1 MEPLVTKKN
10 LTIVGS
16 AIVAIILLLTIISA
30 RGDKMSVRS
39 DVARHEEI
47 VNSIAT
53 NGKIEPEEDFQAHA
67 PMATTVKKIYV
78 HEGDNVKRGQ
88 LLVRLDD
95 ADARATA
102 AKALAQLRAAEADLS
117 SVGAGGT
124 HEEVLNNQSALVKAH
139 AESESAQRN
148 LDAMRRLRDSGA
160 ASDAEL
166 QDAENRLKQA
176 QSNAQLLEQ
185 KLKGGRYSR
194 PEVAR
199 VQAQA
204 DEARATYQAAQDLL
218 NNANITAPRDGM
230 VYALPVRESAYVNQG
245 ELVVGVADLKRIQVR
260 AFVDEPDIGRLCKG
274 QRVDVT
280 WDAIPGRVWRGT
292 VTRVPTTV
300 SLHGSRTVGEVL
312 ASVDNE
318 DLKLLPNVNINATV
332 ITAEHPNALTVPRE
346 AVRQDGNGSRF
357 VLRIEGDEL
366 KRVPVDTAVSSMTR
380 IEVTKGLQAGDRVAL
395 ASVFGH
401 DLKDGMRVKT
411 D

>member
-1 MEPLVTKKN
+1 MNRKN
-10 LTIVGS
+10 LTIIGS
-16 AIVAIILLLTIISA
+16 AIVAVILLLTIISA

-39 DVARHEEI
+39 DVARHEDI
-47 VNSIAT
+47 VNSIVT

-78 HEGDNVKRGQ
+78 HEGDFVKKGK
-88 LLVRLDD
+88 LLVHLDD

-102 AKALAQLRAAEADLS
+102 AKALAQLKAAEADLN

-124 HEEVLNNQSALVKAH
+124 HEEVLNNQSALVKAR
-139 AESESAQRN
+139 SELDSAQRN
-148 LDAMRRLRDSGA
+148 SDAMRRLKESGA

-166 QDAENRLKQA
+166 QDANNRLKQA
-176 QSNAQLLEQ
+176 QSNAQVLEQ

-218 NNANITAPRDGM
+218 HNSNITAPRDGM

-245 ELVVGVADLKRIQVR
+245 DLVVGVADLKHIQVR
-260 AFVDEPDIGRLCKG
+260 AFVDEPDIGRLAKG
-274 QRVDVT
+274 ERVVVT
-280 WDAIPGRVWRGT
+280 WDGLPGRSWEGA

-300 SLHGSRTVGEVL
+300 SLHGSRTVGEVT
-312 ASVDNE
+312 ASVNNE
-318 DLKLLPNVNINATV
+318 DLKLLPNVNINVTV
-332 ITAEHPNALTVPRE
+332 ITAEHPKALTVPRE
-346 AVRQDGNGSRF
+346 AVRQDRDGSRY
-357 VLRIEGDEL
+357 VLRIDGDEL
-366 KRVPVDTAVSSMTR
+366 KRVPVNTAVSSMTR
-380 IEVTKGLQAGDRVAL
+380 IEVTKGLQEGDRVAL
-395 ASVFGH
+395 ASIFGH
-401 DLKDGMRVKT
+401 DLKDGMRVRT

>member
-1 MEPLVTKKN
+1 MTKKN
-10 LTIVGS
+10 LTIIGT

-39 DVARHEEI
+39 DVAKHEDI
-47 VNSIAT
+47 VNSIVT

-67 PMATTVKKIYV
+67 PLATTVKKIFV
-78 HEGDNVKRGQ
+78 HEGDTVKKGQ

-102 AKALAQLRAAEADLS
+102 AKAMAQLRAAEADLN

-139 AESESAQRN
+139 AELDSAQRN
-148 LDAMRRLRDSGA
+148 FDAMRRLKESGA
-160 ASDAEL
+160 ASDAEV
-166 QDAENRLKQA
+166 QDAGNRLKQA
-176 QSNAQLLEQ
+176 QSSAQLLEQ

-218 NNANITAPRDGM
+218 NNSNITAPRDGM
-230 VYALPVRESAYVNQG
+230 VYALPFRESAFVNQG
-245 ELVVGVADLKRIQVR
+245 DLVVAVANLKNIQVR
-260 AFVDEPDIGRLCKG
+260 AFVDEPDIGRLAKG

-280 WDAIPGRVWRGT
+280 WDGLPGRSWQGT
-292 VTRVPTTV
+292 VTHIPTTV
-300 SLHGSRTVGEVL
+300 SLHGSRTVGEVT
-312 ASVDNE
+312 ASVSND
-318 DLKLLPNVNINATV
+318 DLKLLPNVNVNVVV
-332 ITAEHPNALTVPRE
+332 ITAEHPRALTVPRE
-346 AVRQDGNGSRF
+346 AVRQDKNGSRY
-357 VLRIEGDEL
+357 VLRIDGDEL

-380 IEVTKGLQAGDRVAL
+380 IEVTKGLQEGDRVAL

-401 DLKDGMRVKT
+401 ELKDGMRVKT

>member
-1 MEPLVTKKN
+1 MTKKN
-10 LTIVGS
+10 LTIIGS
-16 AIVAIILLLTIISA
+16 AVVAVILLLTIISA

-39 DVARHEEI
+39 DVARHEDI
-47 VNSIAT
+47 VNAIAT

-78 HEGDNVKRGQ
+78 HEGDVVKKGQ

-102 AKALAQLRAAEADLS
+102 AKALAQLRAAEADLN

-124 HEEVLNNQSALVKAH
+124 REEVLNNQSSLVKAH
-139 AESESAQRN
+139 AELESAQRN
-148 LDAMRRLRDSGA
+148 LDSMRRLKDSGA

-185 KLKGGRYSR
+185 KLRGGRYSR

-204 DEARATYQAAQDLL
+204 DEGRATYQAAQDLL
-218 NNANITAPRDGM
+218 HNANITAPRDGM
-230 VYALPVRESAYVNQG
+230 VYALPVRESAYVNPG
-245 ELVVGVADLKRIQVR
+245 DLIVGVADLKHIQVR
-260 AFVDEPDIGRLCKG
+260 AVVDEPDIGRLAKG

-280 WDAIPGRVWRGT
+280 WDAIPGRTWRGT

-312 ASVDNE
+312 ATVDNE

-332 ITAEHPNALTVPRE
+332 ITAQHPNALTVPRE
-346 AVRQDGNGSRF
+346 AVRQDKNGSRY
-357 VLRIEGDEL
+357 VLRIDGDEL
-366 KRVPVDTAVSSMTR
+366 KRVPVDTAVANVTR
-380 IEVTKGLQAGDRVAL
+380 IEIIKGLQEGDRVAL

-401 DLKDGMRVKT
+401 ELKDGMRVRT

>member
-1 MEPLVTKKN
+1 MTKKN
-10 LTIVGS
+10 LTIIGS
-16 AIVAIILLLTIISA
+16 TVVAIILLLTIISA

-39 DVARHEEI
+39 DVARHEAI

-53 NGKIEPEEDFQAHA
+53 NGKIEPEVDFQAHA

-78 HEGDNVKRGQ
+78 HEGDFVKKGQ
-88 LLVRLDD
+88 PLVRLDD

-102 AKALAQLRAAEADLS
+102 AKALAQLRAAEADLN

-124 HEEVLNNQSALVKAH
+124 QEEVLNNQSALVKAR
-139 AESESAQRN
+139 AELESAQRN
-148 LDAMRRLRDSGA
+148 LEAMRRLKDSGA

-166 QDAENRLKQA
+166 QDAQNRLKQA
-176 QSNAQLLEQ
+176 QSNAQVLEQ

-204 DEARATYQAAQDLL
+204 AEARATYEAAQDLL
-218 NNANITAPRDGM
+218 KNANITAPRDGM
-230 VYALPVRESAYVNQG
+230 VYALPVRESAYVNPG
-245 ELVVGVADLKRIQVR
+245 DLVVGVADLKNIQVR
-260 AFVDEPDIGRLCKG
+260 AFVDEPDIGRLAKG

-280 WDAIPGRVWRGT
+280 WDAIPGRVWKGS

-332 ITAEHPNALTVPRE
+332 ITAQHPNALTVPRE
-346 AVRQDGNGSRF
+346 AVRQDKNGGRY

-366 KRVPVDTAVSSMTR
+366 KQVPVDTAVSSMTR
-380 IEVTKGLQAGDRVAL
+380 IEVTNGLQEGDRVAL

-401 DLKDGMRVKT
+401 ELKNGMRVKT

>member
-1 MEPLVTKKN
+1 MTKKN
-10 LTIVGS
+10 LTIIGS
-16 AIVAIILLLTIISA
+16 AVVAIILLLTIISA

-39 DVARHEEI
+39 DVAKHEDI
-47 VNSIAT
+47 VNSIVT

-78 HEGDNVKRGQ
+78 HEGDVVKKGK
-88 LLVRLDD
+88 LLVQLDD

-102 AKALAQLRAAEADLS
+102 AKALAQLRAAEADLN

-139 AESESAQRN
+139 GELEAAQRN
-148 LDAMRRLRDSGA
+148 YDAMRRLKDGGA

-166 QDAENRLKQA
+166 QDADSRLKQA
-176 QSNAQLLEQ
+176 QSNAQVLEQ

-218 NNANITAPRDGM
+218 HNSNITAPRDGM

-245 ELVVGVADLKRIQVR
+245 DLVVGVADLKHIQVR
-260 AFVDEPDIGRLCKG
+260 AFVDEPDIGRLAKG

-280 WDAIPGRVWRGT
+280 WDGLPGRVWQGT

-300 SLHGSRTVGEVL
+300 SLHGSRTVGEVT
-312 ASVDNE
+312 ASVDNQ
-318 DLKLLPNVNINATV
+318 DLKLLPNVNINVTV
-332 ITAEHPNALTVPRE
+332 ITAQHPNALTVPRE
-346 AVRQDGNGSRF
+346 AVRQDKDGSRF
-357 VLRIEGDEL
+357 VLRIDGDEL
-366 KRVPVDTAVSSMTR
+366 KRVPVNTAVSSMTR
-380 IEVTKGLQAGDRVAL
+380 IEVTKGLQEGDRVAL

>member
-1 MEPLVTKKN
+1 MTKKN
-10 LTIVGS
+10 LTIAGS

-39 DVARHEEI
+39 DVARNEEI
-47 VNSIAT
+47 VNAIVT

-78 HEGDNVKRGQ
+78 HEGDQVKKGQ

-102 AKALAQLRAAEADLS
+102 AKALAQLRGAEADLN

-124 HEEVLNNQSALVKAH
+124 HEEVLNNQSALVKAK
-139 AESESAQRN
+139 AEQESAQRN
-148 LDAMRRLRDSGA
+148 NDAMRRLKDSGA

-176 QSNAQLLEQ
+176 QSNSQLLEQ

-204 DEARATYQAAQDLL
+204 AEARATYQAAQDLL
-218 NNANITAPRDGM
+218 NNSNIAAPRDGM
-230 VYALPVRESAYVNQG
+230 VYALPVRESAYVTQG
-245 ELVVGVADLKRIQVR
+245 DLVVGVADLKRIQVR
-260 AFVDEPDIGRLCKG
+260 AFVDEPDIGRLAKG

-280 WDAIPGRVWRGT
+280 WDGLPGRTWRGT

-312 ASVDNE
+312 ASVNNE
-318 DLKLLPNVNINATV
+318 DLKLLPNVNINVTV
-332 ITAEHPNALTVPRE
+332 ITAQHPNALTVPRE
-346 AVRQDGNGSRF
+346 AVRQDKNGSRF
-357 VLRIEGDEL
+357 VLRIDGDEL
-366 KRVPVDTAVSSMTR
+366 KRVPVETAISSMTR

-401 DLKDGMRVKT
+401 DLRDGLRVKT